1 MPGSRRILPAVA
13 IIAIF
18 SVALVTIGAVFY
30 GRVGNSS
37 TSTSL
42 PPRCVKPADGFMIV
56 ASANGFNDSVD
67 HGVPNNPWPVIDVKK
82 GSTVTILV
90 CNADI
95 QAHGFQVSHYFD
107 GKIETLAPGRTL
119 IVTFQANETGT
130 FSIYCSIP
138 CTVHWAMQSGRLVVA

>member
-1 MPGSRRILPAVA
+1 
-13 IIAIF
+13 
-18 SVALVTIGAVFY
+18 
-30 GRVGNSS
+30 
-37 TSTSL
+37 
-42 PPRCVKPADGFMIV
+42 MIV